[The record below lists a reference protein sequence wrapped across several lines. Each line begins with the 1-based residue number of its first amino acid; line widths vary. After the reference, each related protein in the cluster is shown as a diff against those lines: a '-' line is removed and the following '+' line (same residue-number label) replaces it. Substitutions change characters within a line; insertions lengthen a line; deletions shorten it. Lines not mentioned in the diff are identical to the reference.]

1 MLAQIRTGFV
11 GERVRRLS
19 TFASSPCDN
28 NTLIRHTHEFESDN
42 FVMIAFPSIDPV
54 AISLGP
60 VKIHWYGL
68 MYLLAFASAW
78 WLGKRRARLE
88 WTPVKPAQVDDLIFY
103 GALGVVLGGRIGSV
117 IFYNF
122 DSFLQNPLY
131 LLKIWEGGM
140 SFHGGFIGVALAM
153 EFYRRKLGCGYFQLT
168 DFIAPL
174 VPLGLAAGRFGNFVN
189 AELWGAPTKLPWAMK
204 LSCEQFPP
212 DRYVDF
218 AGPLCFSARHPTQ
231 LYEMMFEG
239 IFLFVALWLISA
251 NPRATM
257 TVTGCFLLLYGIAR
271 SGVEF
276 VRLPDAHI
284 GYLLNTDWLTR
295 GIVLSVP
302 MIIVGL
308 ILLIPAKRNQNA
320 AIS

>member
-1 MLAQIRTGFV
+1 
-11 GERVRRLS
+11 
-19 TFASSPCDN
+19 
-28 NTLIRHTHEFESDN
+28 
-42 FVMIAFPSIDPV
+42 MIAFPSIDPV
-54 AISLGP
+54 AVSLGP
-60 VKIHWYGL
+60 VKVHWYGL
-68 MYLLAFASAW
+68 MYLFAFASAW
-78 WLGKRRARLE
+78 WLGKRRAGLD
-88 WTPVKPAQVDDLIFY
+88 WTPAKPEQVDDLIFY

-117 IFYNF
+117 LFYNF

-131 LLKIWEGGM
+131 LFKIWEGGM

-153 EFYRRKLGCGYFQLT
+153 ELYRRRLGCRYFELT

-174 VPLGLAAGRFGNFVN
+174 VPLGLAAGRLGNFLN
-189 AELWGAPTKLPWAMK
+189 AELWGAPGKVPWAMK

-212 DRYVDF
+212 DRYVDY

-231 LYEMMFEG
+231 LYEMLFEG
-239 IFLFVALWLISA
+239 VILFVVLWLLSA
-251 NPRATM
+251 KPRPTM
-257 TVTGCFLLLYGIAR
+257 TITGMFLLLYGLAR

-276 VRLPDAHI
+276 IRLPDAHI
-284 GYLLNTDWLTR
+284 GYLLGTDWLTR

-308 ILLIPAKRNQNA
+308 ILLILARRNQNA

>member
-1 MLAQIRTGFV
+1 
-11 GERVRRLS
+11 
-19 TFASSPCDN
+19 
-28 NTLIRHTHEFESDN
+28 
-42 FVMIAFPSIDPV
+42 MIAFPSIDPV

-60 VKIHWYGL
+60 VKLHWYGL

-88 WTPVKPAQVDDLIFY
+88 WTPVKPEQVDDLIFY
-103 GALGVVLGGRIGSV
+103 GAIGAVLGGRVGSV

-122 DSFLQNPLY
+122 DSFLHNPLY
-131 LLKIWEGGM
+131 LFRIWEGGM
-140 SFHGGFIGVALAM
+140 SFHGGFIGVLVAM
-153 EFYRRKLGCGYFQLT
+153 AIFQRKIGCRYFFGLT

-174 VPLGLAAGRFGNFVN
+174 VPLGLAAGRFGNFIN
-189 AELWGAPTKLPWAMK
+189 AELWGAPGNVPWAMK

-218 AGPLCFSARHPTQ
+218 AGPLCFSPRHPTQ
-231 LYEMMFEG
+231 LYEMLLEG
-239 IFLFVALWLISA
+239 LLLFGVLWLLSARSRPVMTIS
-251 NPRATM
+251 
-257 TVTGCFLLLYGIAR
+257 GYFLLLYGLAR
-271 SGVEF
+271 SAVELI
-276 VRLPDAHI
+276 RLPDAHI

-308 ILLIPAKRNQNA
+308 ILLALAKRNQNA